1 MKSNKEIKENLSIE
15 AELPNKIALDEWL
28 ENKLKVFKRIR

>member
-1 MKSNKEIKENLSIE
+1 MKSNKEIKNISTESKI
-15 AELPNKIALDEWL
+15 PNKITLDEWL

>member
-15 AELPNKIALDEWL
+15 AELPNKITLDEWL

>member
-1 MKSNKEIKENLSIE
+1 MKENKEIKNLSESKI
-15 AELPNKIALDEWL
+15 PNKITLDEWL